1 MLLVASGRGLARRGI
16 KDCRQIGSSHALGP
30 TFMGAGKMPCCAGC
44 ALRVGGTQEAPDTS
58 WLRAWKANI
67 GRRAIKYRVY
77 IWSGGYRGR
86 SAAGWYAGQ
95 THQQAAFTNN
105 APAIM
110 RTGEEMDLH
119 VYMSKRKSLKRCTCT
134 YKLTHVHVY
143 LQTIPFTSNYN
154 KGMIII
160 TEYTLMNC
168 TKKHNLTFPLL

>member
-1 MLLVASGRGLARRGI
+1 
-16 KDCRQIGSSHALGP
+16 
-30 TFMGAGKMPCCAGC
+30 
-44 ALRVGGTQEAPDTS
+44 
-58 WLRAWKANI
+58 
-67 GRRAIKYRVY
+67 
-77 IWSGGYRGR
+77 
-86 SAAGWYAGQ
+86 
-95 THQQAAFTNN
+95 
-105 APAIM
+105 M

-168 TKKHNLTFPLL
+168 TKNIISLSLCYSITKIKSF